1 MGDIELF
8 KDIKGFEGLYK
19 VSNLGNV
26 KALEKFINHPKGGLR
41 KLGERI
47 LKLHVEKGKYTSVS
61 LFDNGFLKTYKLHQ
75 LVAMAFHGHTPNGF
89 KGLIVDH
96 INGDKTDNR
105 AINLQLIT
113 QRENSSKPKDH
124 YTSKYTG
131 VHWNERHKKWYAN
144 IRIDGKKK
152 YLGSFNNEY
161 EAHLTYQS
169 KLKEI

>member
-105 AINLQLIT
+105 AINLQELKNHSVILMKLMVMVIILKVIT
-113 QRENSSKPKDH
+113 Q
-124 YTSKYTG
+124 
-131 VHWNERHKKWYAN
+131 
-144 IRIDGKKK
+144 
-152 YLGSFNNEY
+152 L
-161 EAHLTYQS
+161 YQMQI
-169 KLKEI
+169 LP